1 MQPTSGCID
10 QVFPSFPHAHP
21 SPELRLYLWALESL
35 TLRFQRPSAEEGMSA
50 GGGHHGEPGGRR
62 EWEEAEKARDTA
74 MSQVTLSLM
83 TW

>member
-35 TLRFQRPSAEEGMSA
+35 TLRFQRPSAEEGMS
-50 GGGHHGEPGGRR
+50 GGGGS
-62 EWEEAEKARDTA
+62 T
-74 MSQVTLSLM
+74 MVSQVGDGNGRKLRRLGTQQCHK
-83 TW
+83 